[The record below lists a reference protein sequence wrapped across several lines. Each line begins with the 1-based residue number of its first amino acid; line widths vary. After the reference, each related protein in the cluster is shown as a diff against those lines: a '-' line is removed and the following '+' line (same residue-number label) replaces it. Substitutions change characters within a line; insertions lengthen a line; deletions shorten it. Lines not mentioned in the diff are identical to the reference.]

1 MPDSQRYSWNPY
13 LINNVEGIVIFSMF
27 KCFKFTT
34 KCFPAVEM
42 RKSPSKRNHNLKNQF
57 LKSWTLISYWYL
69 ILDTWYL
76 ILDTWYLILDTWYLI
91 LDTWCL
97 VVLPLQSG
105 NVENIWFPHVKSA
118 IDQMQ
123 LQFFLAAT
131 PFSMIHIIQLLY
143 RSRLFAC

>member
-27 KCFKFTT
+27 KCFKLTT

-76 ILDTWYLILDTWYLI
+76 ILDTWYLILSSTPSSIWECREYLI
-91 LDTWCL
+91 SSCE
-97 VVLPLQSG
+97 VC
-105 NVENIWFPHVKSA
+105 
-118 IDQMQ
+118 
-123 LQFFLAAT
+123 
-131 PFSMIHIIQLLY
+131 Y
-143 RSRLFAC
+143 RSDAASVFLSSHSILNDSYHTVVIPK